1 MARSTTVT
9 PVLLEQLKEGGRLV
23 AIVAEGPLCR
33 AQVWRRAGKTFDARP
48 AFDAGAAVLP
58 GFERAGRL
66 CFLSYP

>member
-1 MARSTTVT
+1 
-9 PVLLEQLKEGGRLV
+9 LKEGGRLV

-58 GFERAGRL
+58 GFERAVG
-66 CFLSYP
+66 FVF